1 MEKYTIFSLK
11 LANSLIAAGHNYLGS
26 GIDLKNDKYK
36 VFFFEKTP
44 PLMAAIKDY
53 QRHNDKKKIWT

>member
-1 MEKYTIFSLK
+1 MEKYTVFSLK

-44 PLMAAIKDY
+44 LLIAAIRDY